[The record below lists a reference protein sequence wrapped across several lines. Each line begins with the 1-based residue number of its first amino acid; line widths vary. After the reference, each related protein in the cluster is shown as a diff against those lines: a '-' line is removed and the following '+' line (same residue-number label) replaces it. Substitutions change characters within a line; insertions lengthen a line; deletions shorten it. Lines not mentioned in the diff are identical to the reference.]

1 MNKKIFIL
9 PTSPNR
15 SPNLNFFLY
24 EKYGHEPEPTPIHT
38 EVRFEHGRQG
48 IRVGTLKGIA
58 TPIDL
63 MMSTT
68 AKDRLGFPTH
78 RKIIDAEFTME
89 GFR

>member
-1 MNKKIFIL
+1 M
-9 PTSPNR
+9 SQ
-15 SPNLNFFLY
+15 NFFIYTGAAIKTTFEQL
-24 EKYGHEPEPTPIHT
+24 HIRAN
-38 EVRFEHGRQG
+38 VRFEHGRQG

-63 MMSTT
+63 MISTT

-89 GFR
+89 GLR